1 MRSGDW
7 LSIARMTLRGNSE
20 EDSSLK
26 KCAVLLPG
34 LSYRMPLGS
43 SASDSFDSKRQRALP
58 IARANANMK
67 TFTPDSSIASDVI
80 ASANYGDRN
89 MDRLPDMVVL
99 HYTGMPD
106 VEGAIA
112 KLCTAGTDVSAH
124 YIVLE
129 DGRIIQCV
137 PEAKRAWHAGV
148 AFWGGEEDI
157 NSCSIGVEI
166 VNKGHDWGYPEFPL
180 RQIAAVIALCRGIM
194 LRRKVPSHRVLAH
207 SDVAPFRKKDP
218 GEKFPWHSLANS
230 GVGHWVQPAPIV
242 RGETLRLGSAGNDV
256 RDLQQALARYGYG
269 VPVNGKYDTATLE
282 VVTAFQRHFR
292 PGRVDGIVDHSTL
305 TTLQSLL
312 VSLPTDASAVAAR

>member
-1 MRSGDW
+1 MSF
-7 LSIARMTLRGNSE
+7 
-20 EDSSLK
+20 
-26 KCAVLLPG
+26 
-34 LSYRMPLGS
+34 GS
-43 SASDSFDSKRQRALP
+43 FASDSFDSKRQRALP

-89 MDRLPDMVVL
+89 MDRLPDMIVL

-180 RQIAAVIALCRGIM
+180 RQVAAVIALCRGIM